1 MKKITLLLKSSKTKM
16 VMLLSTALLFTMCIT
31 IDMVSEPSN
40 ITTDSTIAVT
50 LDATLVGEVD
60 DAGQWLYVAFLAPS
74 AWDLE
79 NNDNLTGT
87 YEYTSSLGG
96 TVMGTLAVPPGDD
109 PGPQN
114 PPGGGG
120 PGTQT
125 WEESCNQAF
134 GFASN
139 NPADVKWV
147 MLRNVGAKIPVANGE
162 ELAGTITL
170 NINVGPDPVTTE
182 FGYALLLGNY
192 DFDNPDHW
200 DLQFT
205 GSKGIT
211 LGTEK
216 VALIEASFYPNPTND
231 VLTITSK
238 EPLSKVEFYSI
249 SGQKVKEINSNF
261 EAISTKDLSSGMY
274 IVKALSDK
282 GSATA
287 KLIKE

>member
-1 MKKITLLLKSSKTKM
+1 MKKITLLLKNQRAM
-16 VMLLSTALLFTMCIT
+16 VVVLLFACLLLTMCVT
-31 IDMVSEPSN
+31 INMVSEPST
-40 ITTDSTIAVT
+40 ITTSSTIDVT
-50 LDATLVGEVD
+50 IDATLIGEVD
-60 DAGQWLYVAFLAPS
+60 DAGQWLYVAFLAPT

-79 NNDNLTGT
+79 NNGNLTGT

-96 TVMGTLAVPPGDD
+96 MVNGTLAVLPGDD

-134 GFASN
+134 GTASN

-147 MLRNVGAKIPVANGE
+147 MLRNEGAKIPIANAEQLDGI
-162 ELAGTITL
+162 ITL
-170 NINVGPDPVTTE
+170 TINVGPDPVTTE
-182 FGYALLLGNY
+182 LGYAILIGNY
-192 DFDNPDHW
+192 DFENMDRW
-200 DLQFT
+200 DLEFT

-216 VALIEASFYPNPTND
+216 IASIDVRFYPNPTND
-231 VLTITSK
+231 ILKVTSN
-238 EPLSKVEFYSI
+238 EPLNTIEFYSI
-249 SGQKVKEINSNF
+249 TGQKIKEISSNF
-261 EAISTKDLSSGMY
+261 EVISTKDLSSGIY

-282 GSATA
+282 GSLTK
-287 KLIKE
+287 KLIKK